1 MKEFRY
7 ISQMEVRQACIKYD
21 WFTCGDSDEYNDL
34 FEFIGNLTRKGQHV
48 SVEKLKEFAEMIKEH
63 SDTEE
68 SIPEIMFVLNAECCT
83 TIFK

>member
-7 ISQMEVRQACIKYD
+7 ISQMKVRQVCIKYD
-21 WFTCGDSDEYNDL
+21 WFTCGDSDAYNDF
-34 FEFIGNLTRKGQHV
+34 FEFIGKLTRKGRHV
-48 SVEKLKEFAEMIKEH
+48 SVEKLRDIAERIKEN

-68 SIPEIMFVLNAECCT
+68 TIPEIMFVMNAECCT

>member
-7 ISQMEVRQACIKYD
+7 ISQAKVRHVCIKYD
-21 WFTCGDSDEYNDL
+21 WFTCGDNDAYNDL

-48 SVEKLKEFAEMIKEH
+48 SVEKLRIIASMIKEN
-63 SDTEE
+63 SDIEY

-83 TIFK
+83 TVFE

>member
-7 ISQMEVRQACIKYD
+7 ISNMKVRQICIKYD
-21 WFTCGDSDEYNDL
+21 WFTCGDNDEYNDL

-48 SVEKLKEFAEMIKEH
+48 SVEKLMGIAKMIKEH

-68 SIPEIMFVLNAECCT
+68 SISEIMFVLNAEACT
-83 TIFK
+83 TVFE